1 MSGVTGLDP
10 RTAGY
15 VLAHSRS
22 WEPRG
27 AEAASGGFKVIG
39 HRGAAGH
46 APENTFAAFDYGLE
60 MGCDGVET
68 DLRTTSDGVL
78 VLMHDATV
86 DRTTD
91 GSGPIVEL
99 PWAEVRALDAAAKFR
114 EGKHAYGTQRVPRLD
129 EFLDRYGART
139 RYRLEIKQA
148 GVEDAA
154 LRAVRARNLMGYAVF
169 TSFSL
174 DSVKAVRRAAPEAQV
189 AYLSNDA
196 TFDEA
201 VIEKA
206 LAAGANE
213 VAPRAERAT
222 SAAVQRAQAAGL
234 RVWAWGVR
242 DKETLVRAVG
252 EGIGGSTL
260 DWPEWGIEL
269 QRR

>member
-1 MSGVTGLDP
+1 MTGLDP
-10 RTAGY
+10 RSAGY
-15 VLAHSRS
+15 VLAHSHS
-22 WEPRG
+22 WEPRDG
-27 AEAASGGFKVIG
+27 DEARGGFRVIG
-39 HRGAAGH
+39 HRGAAAH
-46 APENTFAAFDYGLE
+46 APENTFAAFDHGIE

-68 DLRTTSDGVL
+68 DLRMTRDGVM

-91 GSGPIVEL
+91 GSGAVSEL
-99 PWAEVRALDAAAKFR
+99 TWAEVRALDAASKFR
-114 EGKHAYGTQRVPRLD
+114 DGSHAFGTQRVPRLD

-139 RYRLEIKQA
+139 RYRLEIKQR

-154 LRAVRARNLMGYAVF
+154 LRAVRARSLMPYAVF

-189 AYLSNDA
+189 AYLSNDP
-196 TFDEA
+196 TFDESVIQKA
-201 VIEKA
+201 VD
-206 LAAGANE
+206 AGANE

-222 SAAVQRAQAAGL
+222 AAAVQRAQDAGL

-242 DKETLVRAVG
+242 DKETLARAVG

-260 DWPEWGIEL
+260 DNPEWGLEL

>member
-1 MSGVTGLDP
+1 LTGLAP
-10 RTAGY
+10 LTTGY
-15 VLAHSRS
+15 ILAHSHS

-27 AEAASGGFKVIG
+27 GETSHAGLKVIG

-46 APENTFAAFDYGLE
+46 APENTFAAFDLGLE

-68 DLRTTSDGVL
+68 DLRASSDGVL

-91 GSGPIVEL
+91 GIGPVHEL
-99 PWAEVRALDAAAKFR
+99 TWAEIRALDASAKFKA
-114 EGKHAYGTQRVPRLD
+114 GQHTFGVQRVPRLD
-129 EFLDRYGART
+129 EFLDRYAGRT
-139 RYRLEIKQA
+139 RYRLEIKQR

-154 LRAVRARNLMGYAVF
+154 LRAVRARSLMAHAVF

-174 DSVKAVRRAAPEAQV
+174 DSVRAVRRAAPDAQV
-189 AYLSNDA
+189 AYLSSEP
-196 TFDEA
+196 TFDDA
-201 VIEKA
+201 VIAKA
-206 LAAGANE
+206 LETGANE
-213 VAPRAERAT
+213 VAPRAERVTA
-222 SAAVQRAQAAGL
+222 AAVQRAQAAGL

-242 DKETLVRAVG
+242 DRETLALAIR

-260 DWPEWGIEL
+260 DYPEWGLEL